1 MNRTNNRKSA
11 VIIGV
16 LSVCLL
22 MCQAAVGQ
30 PPDPQLQIQ
39 EASNRLRTVLQQD
52 GELLMQDPGYVYRVA
67 DELLLPNID
76 MERMSS
82 LVLGRHWREASS
94 HQKQAFSAEFTR
106 LLVRSYSAVIQESG
120 KWEVRFPPSRLQ
132 PDSKRTVVQSEVIRP
147 GAQPVKIDYYMYLNE
162 DQWLAYDV
170 KIEGISLVTNYRS
183 SFAKVI
189 RQKGIDGL
197 VAALQAKNDAAA
209 PKQGDRVA
217 VNSNTR

>member
-1 MNRTNNRKSA
+1 MNRTSNRKSA

-16 LSVCLL
+16 LSACLL

-67 DELLLPNID
+67 DEVLLPNID

-82 LVLGRHWREASS
+82 LVLGRHWRTASS

-106 LLVRSYSAVIQESG
+106 LLVRSYSAVIKESG

-132 PDSKRTVVQSEVIRP
+132 PDGKRAVVQSEVIRP
-147 GAQPVKIDYYMYLNE
+147 GAQPVKIDYYMHLNE
-162 DQWLAYDV
+162 DRWLAYDV

-183 SFAKVI
+183 SFARVI

-209 PKQGDRVA
+209 PKPGDRVA
-217 VNSNTR
+217 MNSNAR